1 MTNSEHSCPNT
12 ANPEYSNTTE
22 AQEND
27 LKSNLM
33 KMIKALVWERY
44 KSCKEIQITIREV
57 EVFKDGKKKKK
68 TLKDIQL
75 TRWWK

>member
-1 MTNSEHSCPNT
+1 MTNSEHSCPNK

-33 KMIKALVWERY
+33 KMIEAFKWER
-44 KSCKEIQITIREV
+44 KKTCKQKQITIREV
-57 EVFKDGKKKKK
+57 EGFKDGKKKKK
-68 TLKDIQL
+68 
-75 TRWWK
+75 R